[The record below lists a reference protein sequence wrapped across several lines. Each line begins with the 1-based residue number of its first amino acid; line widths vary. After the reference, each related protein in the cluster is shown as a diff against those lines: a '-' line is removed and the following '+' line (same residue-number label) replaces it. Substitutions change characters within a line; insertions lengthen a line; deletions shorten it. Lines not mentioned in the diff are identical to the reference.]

1 MKKFG
6 LAFGLAAILAIPAF
20 AATTTWTLDPNH
32 TNAQFTVR
40 HLGISNV
47 QGDFTKTT
55 GTVTLDDQDL
65 ANASVDITIDA
76 TSIDTRVAMRDND
89 LKSEHFLNAAMYP
102 TITFKSTK
110 VEKSADGYK
119 VTGNL
124 TIRGVTKEVALNV
137 GALSDA
143 RKDPM
148 SRTGGLRRGAAA
160 SLTINRQDFGVAAD
174 PGMVGDEVA
183 IQIDCEMTAP
193 APAAQ

>member
-1 MKKFG
+1 MKKFVM
-6 LAFGLAAILAIPAF
+6 AFGLAAILAVPAF

-47 QGDFTKTT
+47 QGDFTKIT
-55 GTVTLDDQDL
+55 GTVMLDDQDP
-65 ANASVDITIDA
+65 ANSSVDVTIDA
-76 TSIDTRVAMRDND
+76 NSIDTRVAMRDND
-89 LKSEHFLNAAMYP
+89 LKSEHFLDVAMYP

-110 VEKSADGYK
+110 VEKTGDGYK

-124 TIRGVTKEVALNV
+124 TIRGVTKEVVLNV
-137 GALSDA
+137 GALSAA

-174 PGMVGDEVA
+174 PGMVGDELA
-183 IQIDCEMTAP
+183 LQIDCEMTAP

>member
-1 MKKFG
+1 MKKFLV
-6 LAFGLAAILAIPAF
+6 LAGLAAVLAVPSF
-20 AATTTWTLDPNH
+20 AATTTWNLDPFH
-32 TNAQFTVR
+32 SNAQFVAR

-47 QGDFTKTT
+47 QGEFTKIS
-55 GTVTLDDQDL
+55 GTVQLDDQNI
-65 ANASVDITIDA
+65 ANSSVDVTIDA

-89 LKSEHFLNAAMYP
+89 LKSEHFLDVAMYP

-110 VEKSADGYK
+110 VEKSGDGYK

-124 TIRGVTKEVALNV
+124 TIRGVTKEAVLNV

-148 SRTGGLRRGAAA
+148 SRTGGFRRGAAA
-160 SLTINRQDFGVAAD
+160 SLTVNRQDFGVAAD
-174 PGMVGDEVA
+174 PGMVGDELA

-193 APAAQ
+193 AAQ

>member
-1 MKKFG
+1 MKKFVM
-6 LAFGLAAILAIPAF
+6 AFGLAAILAVPAL
-20 AATTTWTLDPNH
+20 AAPATWTLDPNH

-47 QGDFTKTT
+47 QGDFTKIS
-55 GTVTLDDQDL
+55 GTVQLDDQNL
-65 ANASVDITIDA
+65 ASSSIDVSIDVN
-76 TSIDTRVAMRDND
+76 SIDTRVAMRDND
-89 LKSEHFLNAAMYP
+89 LKSDHFLNAAMYP

-124 TIRGVTKEVALNV
+124 TIRGVTKEVVLNV

-148 SRTGGLRRGAAA
+148 SRTGGFRRGAAA

-174 PGMVGDEVA
+174 AGMVGDEVA
-183 IQIDCEMTAP
+183 IQIDLEMTAP

>member
-1 MKKFG
+1 MKKFAM
-6 LAFGLAAILAIPAF
+6 AFGLAAILAVPAF

-47 QGDFTKTT
+47 QGDFTKIS
-55 GTVTLDDQDL
+55 GTVQTDDQDL
-65 ANASVDITIDA
+65 ANASVDITIDVN
-76 TSIDTRVAMRDND
+76 SIDTRVAMRDND

-124 TIRGVTKEVALNV
+124 TIRGVTKEVVLNV

-183 IQIDCEMTAP
+183 IQLDCEMTAA

>member
-1 MKKFG
+1 MKKFVM
-6 LAFGLAAILAIPAF
+6 AFGLAAFLAVPAF

-47 QGDFTKTT
+47 QGEFTKIS
-55 GTVTLDDQDL
+55 GTVTTDDQNP
-65 ANASVDITIDA
+65 ANSSVDVSIDA
-76 TSIDTRVAMRDND
+76 NSIDTRVAMRDND
-89 LKSEHFLNAAMYP
+89 LKSEHFLNTAMYP

-110 VEKSADGYK
+110 VEKSGDGYK

-124 TIRGVTKEVALNV
+124 TIRGVTKEVVLNV

-148 SRTGGLRRGAAA
+148 SRTGGSRRGAAA

-183 IQIDCEMTAP
+183 IQIDLEMTAP

>member
-1 MKKFG
+1 MKKFAM
-6 LAFGLAAILAIPAF
+6 AFGLAAILAVPAF

-47 QGDFTKTT
+47 QGDFTKIS
-55 GTVTLDDQDL
+55 GTVQTDDQDL
-65 ANASVDITIDA
+65 ANASVDITIDVN
-76 TSIDTRVAMRDND
+76 SIDTRVAMRDND

-124 TIRGVTKEVALNV
+124 TIRGVTKEVVLNV